1 MIKPDPQ
8 TLQTLAQIARLHPTF
23 IDWLEGWRQRE
34 LDNLP
39 NVLTSHVGVAQGRC
53 QVLTELYKVLKDS
66 PELAAQLRKG

>member
-8 TLQTLAQIARLHPTF
+8 TLQILAQIARLHPTF
-23 IDWLEGWRQRE
+23 VDWLGEWRQRE